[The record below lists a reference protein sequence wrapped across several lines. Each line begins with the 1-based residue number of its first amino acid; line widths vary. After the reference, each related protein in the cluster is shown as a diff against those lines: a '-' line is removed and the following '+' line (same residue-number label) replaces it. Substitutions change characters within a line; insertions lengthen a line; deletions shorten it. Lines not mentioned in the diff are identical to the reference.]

1 MPRNF
6 LVRAVAGV
14 AISLVALWL
23 VLRSVDLAGD
33 RRRPADGRLA
43 LDRGPRR
50 VPVRRPRRPDAPLAA
65 PPRADRRGP
74 VSPHAGLPARW
85 LPREQRPAGPDRRAG
100 PEPLRSATARASPR
114 STTLG
119 TIVVERIVDLVTVVA
134 IASVAILVLS
144 VRGIVASAVLAG
156 VAVAGLLAVGLAIGI
171 AAHRLPGAERIA
183 TWASA
188 TRGSARPSA
197 GCATGCA
204 SRAGR
209 GRSSRRSC
217 SARSPGGRRSCAF
230 AAAGQSIDV
239 QLTIGQAALLASG
252 VALAS
257 AIPAGP
263 ASLGTFELAAVE
275 IGKAIGVSSTEA
287 FAIGLIA
294 HVSILVVTSIGGVA
308 ALIWLNWPRAATAA
322 TPDAGLEDPRL
333 RRPVGDR
340 SPVAAGP
347 GRRSR
352 LPRGPPHRFRT
363 CAGPSDTAR
372 TSADLR
378 PRAAR

>member
-6 LVRAVAGV
+6 LVRAVGGV
-14 AISLVALWL
+14 AVSIVALWL
-23 VLRSVDLAGD
+23 VLRSVDLQETADVLRTADWRWIAAVAAFLCIDLAIRTLRWQRLLAPIAAVPYGHTLGYLLAGYLANNVLPARIGELVRSHYAGD
-33 RRRPADGRLA
+33 REGM
-43 LDRGPRR
+43 
-50 VPVRRPRRPDAPLAA
+50 
-65 PPRADRRGP
+65 
-74 VSPHAGLPARW
+74 S
-85 LPREQRPAGPDRRAG
+85 
-100 PEPLRSATARASPR
+100 R

-183 TWASA
+183 TRAERYPRVRA
-188 TRGSARPSA
+188 AVARLRD
-197 GCATGCA
+197 GL
-204 SRAGR
+204 RVAGR
-209 GRSSRRSC
+209 PRTLAEALLL
-217 SARSPGGRRSCAF
+217 SAIAWGATILAF
-230 AAAGQSIDV
+230 AAAGQSVDV

-275 IGKAIGVSSTEA
+275 IGKAIGVSSSEA

-308 ALIWLNWPRAATAA
+308 ALVWLNLPRAATAA
-322 TPDAGLEDPRL
+322 APDAGLEERASD
-333 RRPVGDR
+333 
-340 SPVAAGP
+340 
-347 GRRSR
+347 GR
-352 LPRGPPHRFRT
+352 
-363 CAGPSDTAR
+363 
-372 TSADLR
+372 
-378 PRAAR
+378 